1 MSNDRSTGTELYAVL
16 EVAVVQG
23 VRLRMAWQR
32 PDGRWHL
39 EALKPVGLRHRE
51 GQECLIARR
60 ATGRPVEIPLQR
72 IARFDLLH

>member
-1 MSNDRSTGTELYAVL
+1 MADDHSTGTELHAVL

-39 EALKPVGLRHRE
+39 EALVPVGLRHRD
-51 GQECLIARR
+51 GHECLIGRR
-60 ATGRPVEIPLQR
+60 TKGPPVEIPLER
-72 IARFDLLH
+72 IARFDLL